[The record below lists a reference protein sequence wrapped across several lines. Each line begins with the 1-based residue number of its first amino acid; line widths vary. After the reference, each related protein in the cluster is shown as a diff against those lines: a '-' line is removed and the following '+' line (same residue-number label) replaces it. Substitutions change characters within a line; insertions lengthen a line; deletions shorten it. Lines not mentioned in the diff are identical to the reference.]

1 MNSSIHV
8 QASQYSGDVDGVC
21 GCMEIEI
28 RHAFYMVTASC
39 KMLNVYGVVKTHLY
53 YRLRKMKFEKKVY
66 RYPFSHDIS

>member
-1 MNSSIHV
+1 
-8 QASQYSGDVDGVC
+8 
-21 GCMEIEI
+21 MEIEI